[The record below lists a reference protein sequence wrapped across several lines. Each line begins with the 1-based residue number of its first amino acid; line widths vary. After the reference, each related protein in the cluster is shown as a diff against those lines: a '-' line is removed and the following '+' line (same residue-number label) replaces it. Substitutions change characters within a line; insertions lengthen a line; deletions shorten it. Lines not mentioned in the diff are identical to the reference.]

1 MPDNPSGAVPNLS
14 RVLGTNMPYVSG
26 FIIATKTPVG
36 DTVPD
41 SSDHE
46 LRDSDYEDMRG
57 FFTEVRNVGTWRED
71 DLLPPGIKILSGSSW
86 TVEITDAP
94 YDSTALAANT
104 ALTADTVFP
113 NGVRV
118 PNTTPAG
125 TTTVPKS
132 PTVGELRSYAKIG
145 YSTKRHPDT
154 PVEEWLEPGCVLAA
168 TVPLAMVHIR
178 AADTYDDIE
187 LRLVFP

>member
-1 MPDNPSGAVPNLS
+1 MPDNPSRVVPNLS
-14 RVLGTNMPYVSG
+14 NIIGPSMTYVSG
-26 FIIATKTPVG
+26 FIIVTKTPVG
-36 DTVPD
+36 DTVPG

-57 FFTEVRNVGTWRED
+57 FFTEVRNMGTWLEG
-71 DLLPPGIKILSGSSW
+71 DLLPPGIKILAQSSW
-86 TVEITDAP
+86 TVDITLP
-94 YDSTALAANT
+94 DSSTLSANT

-113 NGVRV
+113 DGVRV

-125 TTTVPKS
+125 TAAVPKT

-154 PVEEWLEPGCVLAA
+154 LIEEWLEPGCVLAA

-178 AADTYDDIE
+178 AADTYDDVE